1 MMMMLRRQL
10 RVKAKI
16 ASMMNTLL
24 GEIPSMNPSRLFLRD
39 DDDDDEGHSKEK
51 QMHYVVEQ
59 ILLYPS
65 LEVQSGYDTTQS
77 KSRLDMWAAGHL
89 QEGPAS
95 LLKVGDRLAVNLA
108 GGLFSQILYEEDLRQ
123 DW

>member
-16 ASMMNTLL
+16 ASMMNTL
-24 GEIPSMNPSRLFLRD
+24 
-39 DDDDDEGHSKEK
+39 
-51 QMHYVVEQ
+51 
-59 ILLYPS
+59 
-65 LEVQSGYDTTQS
+65 SGYDTTQS

>member
-16 ASMMNTLL
+16 ASMRNTLPRQ
-24 GEIPSMNPSRLFLRD
+24 PSFLR
-39 DDDDDEGHSKEK
+39 EGGGE
-51 QMHYVVEQ
+51 EQ
-59 ILLYPS
+59 HAEHPGGVKDS
-65 LEVQSGYDTTQS
+65 
-77 KSRLDMWAAGHL
+77 
-89 QEGPAS
+89 GPAS